1 MDKRDDGSGILNM
14 GQEVA
19 AGVWRAKAGLA
30 RKGGMAMHTISD
42 IVADVERHCAI
53 YNMMEDRFSYRIVY
67 YVNEGGVGIKHYIY
81 STYDGLRRTLET
93 IVKNNLS
100 LENTL
105 VFAQTTVRKDGACVC
120 LQSRSYKFSLEGYF
134 QVIYGRQKRRDDIC
148 NGRSARAAYGN

>member
-67 YVNEGGVGIKHYIY
+67 YVNEGGVGIKHYID

-105 VFAQTTVRKDGACVC
+105 VFAQTTVLLNGCGVC
-120 LQSRSYKFSLEGYF
+120 LQSRSYMFNLDEYF
-134 QVIYGRQKRRDDIC
+134 KQIIGRKEKVYVNDNYGRRRTQC
-148 NGRSARAAYGN
+148 

>member
-53 YNMMEDRFSYRIVY
+53 YNMIEDKFTYRLVY
-67 YVNEGGVGIKHYIY
+67 FINAQNGNEKRCLDTTY
-81 STYDGLRRTLET
+81 SSLSA
-93 IVKNNLS
+93 S
-100 LENTL
+100 LENIIKENL
-105 VFAQTTVRKDGACVC
+105 RTTNSIVLAAITALKDRECIS
-120 LQSRSYKFSLEGYF
+120 LLSRSYGFSLDGYF
-134 QVIYGRQKRRDDIC
+134 QWLNGKRGYMNNNYGRKR
-148 NGRSARAAYGN
+148 SQWH